1 MTLLLDGLYAVCD
14 LLLGWTALLGPAGA
28 IVAVGVLSGAAVVLF
43 QKFASRQDLLASC
56 KADLALLKPRIREAK
71 KAGDAET
78 AKRLT
83 GLQGRI
89 GGKYMWAALK
99 PALWTV
105 PVIGII
111 GLWTGARFAY
121 APLKPGDELA
131 VVAHFEDAASGYA
144 HVLPGGPLE
153 ASGPLVA
160 AVDVPEGASGREARW
175 TLKAREA
182 GDAVLPIRHGGET
195 VRIPIPVGRRAPE
208 LVTTIRSASPGQDRL
223 QAVELKLKDSMP
235 SAWWNVWLQWG
246 GLYLL
251 AALVVALALRRVLN
265 VQ

>member
-14 LLLGWTALLGPAGA
+14 LLLGWTALFGPAGA
-28 IVAVGVLSGAAVVLF
+28 IIAVGLLSGAAVVLF
-43 QKFASRQDLLASC
+43 QKYASRQDLLARC
-56 KADLALLKPRIREAK
+56 KADLALLKPRIRDAK
-71 KAGDAET
+71 KIGDAET
-78 AKRLT
+78 AKRLI

-105 PVIGII
+105 PVIGVI

-121 APLKPGDELA
+121 APLSPGDEIA
-131 VVAHFEDAASGYA
+131 VVAHFEDAAGGYA
-144 HVLPGGPLE
+144 HVLPPAGFSLAGPAV
-153 ASGPLVA
+153 AS
-160 AVDVPEGASGREARW
+160 VDVPEGGTGREARW
-175 TLKAREA
+175 TLRAAQA
-182 GDAVLPIRHGGET
+182 GDAVLPLRHGGET

-208 LVTTIRSASPGQDRL
+208 LVTVVRASSPGQDRL
-223 QAVELKLKDSMP
+223 QAVELKLKDSLP

-251 AALVVALALRRVLN
+251 AALVVALALRRLLN

>member
-28 IVAVGVLSGAAVVLF
+28 IVAVGVLSGLAVILF
-43 QKFASRQDLLASC
+43 QKYASRQDLLAAC

-78 AKRLT
+78 AKRLL

-89 GGKYMWAALK
+89 GGKYLWAALK

-105 PVIGII
+105 PLIGVI

-121 APLKPGDELA
+121 APLRPGDEVA
-131 VVAHFEDAASGYA
+131 VVAHFEDAAAGYA
-144 HVLPGGPLE
+144 HVLPPPSLALAGP
-153 ASGPLVA
+153 AVSV
-160 AVDVPEGASGREARW
+160 VDVPEGAAGREARW
-175 TLKAREA
+175 TLKAQKA
-182 GDAVLPIRHGGET
+182 GDAVLPLRHAGET
-195 VRIPIPVGRRAPE
+195 VRIRIPIGLRAPD
-208 LVTTIRSASPGQDRL
+208 LVTMVRASSPGQDRL
-223 QAVELKLKDSMP
+223 QAVELKLRDSVP
-235 SAWWNVWLQWG
+235 SAWWNLWLQWG
-246 GLYLL
+246 GLYLV
-251 AALVVALALRRVLN
+251 AAMIVALALRRLLN